1 MRLGDLPVL
10 CCSALPLRGRVRR
23 PVAGVGLWPTRHVLG
38 MDLHP
43 VAVTLARVTYLL
55 AIGRERLTH
64 PDRGPIQVPVYL
76 GDAVQWRREADDLFS
91 GGNLVIETD
100 DQKQLF
106 DAELRFPRKCSKIRG
121 SSIRSS
127 KRSTKLAGSRKP
139 GLAVPKL
146 SGFYQRYAVSPSA
159 QKTLDATFR
168 TLCNLHDDGRDHIWS
183 YYVRNLARPW
193 WLALPQNRVDL
204 RRSEIRPGWPLGALP
219 RRCRR
224 PSANTARNGD
234 SGTERKWPRIRI
246 CPGCSWPC
254 GRARTRE

>member
-1 MRLGDLPVL
+1 MLLGITSPRLSPQA
-10 CCSALPLRGRVRR
+10 CRWSRRCS
-23 PVAGVGLWPTRHVLG
+23 GLTRHVLG

-106 DAELRFPRKCSKIRG
+106 DAELRFPEKMLEDPGKFNQI
-121 SSIRSS
+121 IEAM
-127 KRSTKLAGSRKP
+127 TKLAGSRKP
-139 GLAVPKL
+139 GTRRPEAVGILPAICGIPIRTK
-146 SGFYQRYAVSPSA
+146 
-159 QKTLDATFR
+159 DAGR
-168 TLCNLHDDGRDHIWS
+168 DVPHSLGPHDDGRDHIWS

-193 WLALPQNRVDL
+193 WLALPQNRVDCAGRKSAL
-204 RRSEIRPGWPLGALP
+204 AGLSVHDRGDAGDLSRIQQGTRALARCESGHASGSVRAVPG
-219 RRCRR
+219 
-224 PSANTARNGD
+224 
-234 SGTERKWPRIRI
+234 
-246 CPGCSWPC
+246 PC
-254 GRARTRE
+254 GRART